1 MFWAPRAVCA
11 DGRVSFDRVKTE
23 LMIVFAL
30 PSAQPRLLGSLGSVK
45 NGMSLRTLFQ
55 TAADISDRPS
65 PSISRKI
72 LSADSGSSIGAKV
85 DWNAPI
91 YPITKA

>member
-1 MFWAPRAVCA
+1 MVGILATY

-45 NGMSLRTLFQ
+45 NGMSLRTVQCQQF
-55 TAADISDRPS
+55 
-65 PSISRKI
+65 I
-72 LSADSGSSIGAKV
+72 LVG
-85 DWNAPI
+85 
-91 YPITKA
+91 

>member
-1 MFWAPRAVCA
+1 MSTIYLGRLMFQSGGKP
-11 DGRVSFDRVKTE
+11 
-23 LMIVFAL
+23 
-30 PSAQPRLLGSLGSVK
+30 
-45 NGMSLRTLFQ
+45 LFQ

>member
-1 MFWAPRAVCA
+1 MFQSGGKP
-11 DGRVSFDRVKTE
+11 
-23 LMIVFAL
+23 
-30 PSAQPRLLGSLGSVK
+30 
-45 NGMSLRTLFQ
+45 LFQ